1 MGTEQSEKD
10 KVDAELKQLKAM
22 QKGRQEIEKKK
33 AEAAK
38 LRAELEP
45 PKSAPSTKIGE
56 RASALRGMI
65 LPMLARNHGRNGW
78 ILLGFFCGLFTQ
90 FFF

>member
-1 MGTEQSEKD
+1 MVTEQSEKD

-22 QKGRQEIEKKK
+22 QKERQEIEKKK

-45 PKSAPSTKIGE
+45 PKPVPLTKMGG
-56 RASALRGMI
+56 SALRGTI

-78 ILLGFFCGLFTQ
+78 ILLGFICGLLTQ
-90 FFF
+90 LFF